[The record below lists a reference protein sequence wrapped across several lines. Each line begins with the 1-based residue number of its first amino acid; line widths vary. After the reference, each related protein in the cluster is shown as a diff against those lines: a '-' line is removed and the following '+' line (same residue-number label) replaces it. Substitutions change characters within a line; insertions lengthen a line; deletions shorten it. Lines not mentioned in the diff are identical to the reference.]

1 MTHPGCVHAGDKG
14 RGQDPPLGPTGP
26 EAWARPG
33 EPGEN
38 ASLAIFQRRGASL
51 LPGDHS
57 CSEWRSYSMGT
68 IQGNKT
74 QELRRGSGRVIPRSS
89 NALVRLC
96 GSSMFFVQIAA
107 VVSRI

>member
-1 MTHPGCVHAGDKG
+1 MGAPG
-14 RGQDPPLGPTGP
+14 RTGGK
-26 EAWARPG
+26 R
-33 EPGEN
+33 EPGNIPAPGGEF
-38 ASLAIFQRRGASL
+38 ATHGEI
-51 LPGDHS
+51 PGDHS